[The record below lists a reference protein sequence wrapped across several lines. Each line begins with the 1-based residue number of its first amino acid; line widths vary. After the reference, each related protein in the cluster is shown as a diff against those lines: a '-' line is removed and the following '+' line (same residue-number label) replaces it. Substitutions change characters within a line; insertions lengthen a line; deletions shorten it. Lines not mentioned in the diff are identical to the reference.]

1 MARNKKLYENE
12 DELVIYE
19 NGEERLLCGVF
30 KDGYAVCTDSDTEKE
45 VNVSYPK
52 YSELTDEQIEEIEYI
67 TQRTLDAYSD
77 IALVYGEID
86 EHKPQKTGMVC

>member
-19 NGEERLLCGVF
+19 NGEERLLWGIF
-30 KDGYAVCTDSDTEKE
+30 KDGHAVCTDSDTEDV

-52 YSELTDEQIEEIEYI
+52 YSELTDEQIAEIEEI
-67 TQRTLDAYSD
+67 TQRPLDAYSD
-77 IALVYGEID
+77 IALIYGEI
-86 EHKPQKTGMVC
+86 EGHEPEKVAVEC